1 MADDTSLTG
10 AWPINASTPVGLFR
24 FQVGDVV
31 GTPHADDPT
40 KAEFEFM
47 GDATIEALIAA
58 NPDSIATAKAQAL
71 QSMATQLIVAAQDI
85 QVDDIKIKT
94 IERANMM
101 LQLAADFGLA
111 GVTAEGASGFQIVPM
126 STNSR
131 GYWPAQ
137 GTPYPELI

>member
-1 MADDTSLTG
+1 MADTSLTG
-10 AWPINASTPVGLFR
+10 AWPIDATTPVGLFR

-31 GTPHADDPT
+31 GTPHEPADD

-58 NPDSIATAKAQAL
+58 NPDSYATAKAQAL

-101 LQLAADFGLA
+101 LKLAESFGLGA
-111 GVTAEGASGFQIVPM
+111 VTLEGASGFQVVGL
-126 STNSR
+126 STSNG